1 MVLTWPHFSF
11 ENIFNFQIALKRTVY
26 AIYQANGRQ
35 AVASQS
41 KKSSVMPTVRFRS
54 PIHPGIAG
62 TGIAGT
68 RFPALRNALYLALVP
83 AARLYDPLCHSYS
96 RGSQAGT
103 YKRWG
108 ACSPEATSPDN
119 PAVAGVPP
127 AIWPDNRQPGNAC
140 CSSLAGCKFTTTCCI
155 PG

>member
-1 MVLTWPHFSF
+1 MALTWPHFSF

-41 KKSSVMPTVRFRS
+41 KKSSVMPIRPLS
-54 PIHPGIAG
+54 PPIHPGIAG

-83 AARLYDPLCHSYS
+83 AAGFTIHFAIHIQGDLRQVHISAGEHVS
-96 RGSQAGT
+96 GSSVT
-103 YKRWG
+103 R
-108 ACSPEATSPDN
+108 
-119 PAVAGVPP
+119 
-127 AIWPDNRQPGNAC
+127 
-140 CSSLAGCKFTTTCCI
+140 
-155 PG
+155 